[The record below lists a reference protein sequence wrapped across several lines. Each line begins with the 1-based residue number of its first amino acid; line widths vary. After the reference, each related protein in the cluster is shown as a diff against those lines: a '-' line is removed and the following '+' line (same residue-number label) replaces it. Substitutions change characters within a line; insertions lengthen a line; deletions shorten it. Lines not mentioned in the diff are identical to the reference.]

1 MISQTT
7 VNQFIPIPTTSP
19 TTLLGYLKALGLM
32 AITNAKGYWE
42 QEQFYLNVESLREV
56 VETFVSDYQPKPIA
70 NPWNKKSGFLSG
82 NQLKPFLETETERY
96 QRIRETYQE
105 IIEVLSEIDLKGK
118 GSKELKPLLFPKLE
132 ESIED
137 DSFIDWL
144 SSVGVVTT
152 DKGKERV
159 YLNDL
164 LGTGG
169 NVSTSDLAFN
179 YLECCRQLWDIKTGE
194 PTADCQTFAE
204 AAIAATPH
212 PKSLIKKGILCHLS
226 PRADFF
232 GELDTRTGTDDYP
245 ANGISTQL
253 ANPVDYILAIEGL
266 LQFSGTVKNLKET
279 DGESPET
286 TYALYPLLLEI
297 NAGSAETSDRTE
309 NSKHECWLPLW
320 SEPMEL
326 RKYRRYVSN
335 HLNYRLKNQ
344 IRDTLDLLAQLS
356 QSSQYL
362 EFTRYSRFGFWPR
375 KGQGS
380 YAIHIGIESPEGND
394 LGAELRRWRKSVR
407 PRPDQTNATYTLLMS
422 LEQRLTALQR
432 GQGSYQELLILL
444 GSVEKHL
451 SKLKSRYLLPV
462 PNLSENWVKKA
473 YEENRC
479 SEFRLAAA
487 LASTGLRSNISSYGH
502 SKKKETSFWRG
513 NTDVVPT
520 YSLSALT
527 YALLR
532 KWSIRLSQDSHNHS
546 KHPSQ
551 YSDTLAY
558 ANFEDIE
565 KLMLGTLNEALIL
578 DLACGLSLCST
589 PTKLWEQD
597 KPKFLPFSYRYA
609 AYAHWRKDYSLS
621 MKEIYGLYQGSTV
634 PLVRRLRAQGLTSRL
649 TKENDKKQKKKVKIT
664 LPDLIENGAEIII
677 ALAFPINPYQLG
689 VKTNDFN

>member
-56 VETFVSDYQPKPIA
+56 VETFVSDYEPKPIA

-118 GSKELKPLLFPKLE
+118 GSKELKPLLFPLLE

-137 DSFIDWL
+137 DAFIDWL
-144 SSVGVVTT
+144 SSVGTVTT
-152 DKGKERV
+152 DQGKETVR
-159 YLNDL
+159 LNDL

-204 AAIAATPH
+204 AAIAAAPH

-266 LQFSGTVKNLKET
+266 LQFSGTVKHLKET
-279 DGESPET
+279 DGESAET

-326 RKYRRYVSN
+326 KKYRRYVSN
-335 HLNYRLKNQ
+335 HLSYRLKNQ

-380 YAIHIGIESPEGND
+380 YAIHICLESPNGSD
-394 LGAELRRWRKSVR
+394 LGSELRRWRKSVR
-407 PRPDQTNATYTLLMS
+407 PHPNQSNATYNLLMS

-444 GSVEKHL
+444 GQVERHL
-451 SKLKSRYLLPV
+451 SKIQSKYMRPV
-462 PNLSENWVKKA
+462 PTLSENWVQAA
-473 YEENRC
+473 YEENPC

-487 LASTGLRSNISSYGH
+487 LASTRLRSRISNARYSPN
-502 SKKKETSFWRG
+502 KQTFFWG
-513 NTDVVPT
+513 KHTDLVPT

-527 YALLR
+527 FALLR
-532 KWSIRLSQDSHNHS
+532 KWAQDLDN
-546 KHPSQ
+546 HPSQ
-551 YSDTLAY
+551 FKKRLIF
-558 ANFEDIE
+558 ANFKDIQ
-565 KLMLGTLNEALIL
+565 KLMAGNLNETLIL
-578 DLACGLSLCST
+578 DLACGLSLCKMST
-589 PTKLWEQD
+589 KIWEEDQ
-597 KPKFLPFSYRYA
+597 PEFLPFPYRYA
-609 AYAHWRKDYSLS
+609 AYAHWHEDYSLP

-634 PLVRRLRAQGLTSRL
+634 PLVRRLRAQGLTSRSG
-649 TKENDKKQKKKVKIT
+649 KKDEKKVKVT
-664 LPDLIENGAEIII
+664 LPPTINNGSEIMI
-677 ALAFPINPYQLG
+677 ALTFPINPYQLG
-689 VKTNDFN
+689 IKNQ

>member
-1 MISQTT
+1 MISDQTS
-7 VNQFIPIPTTSP
+7 VDQFIPIPTTSP
-19 TTLLGYLKALGLM
+19 TTLLGYLKALALM
-32 AITNAKGYWE
+32 AITDAKGYWE
-42 QEQFYLNVESLREV
+42 QDHFYLNVDSLEQIV
-56 VETFVSDYQPKPIA
+56 NTFVSDYQPKPVA

-82 NQLKPFLETETERY
+82 NQLNPFLETEAERY

-105 IIEVLSEIDLKGK
+105 IIEVLSEINLKGK
-118 GSKELKPLLFPKLE
+118 GSKELKPLLFPQLE
-132 ESIED
+132 KYID
-137 DSFIDWL
+137 DDAFLDWL
-144 SSVGVVTT
+144 SSVGTVTT
-152 DKGKERV
+152 YKGKETVR
-159 YLNDL
+159 LNDL

-179 YLECCRQLWDIKTGE
+179 YLECCRQLWNIKTGE
-194 PTADCQTFAE
+194 PTADCQIFAE
-204 AAIAATPH
+204 AAIAAIPH
-212 PKSLIKKGILCHLS
+212 PKSLVKKGILCHLS

-320 SEPMEL
+320 SEAMAL
-326 RKYRRYVSN
+326 KKYRRYLRN
-335 HLNYRLKNQ
+335 HLSYRLKHQ
-344 IRDTLDLLAQLS
+344 IRDTLDLLEQLS

-380 YAIHIGIESPEGND
+380 YAIHICLESPKGND
-394 LGAELRRWRKSVR
+394 VAAELRRWRRSVR
-407 PRPDQTNATYTLLMS
+407 PHPNHTNATYNLLLS

-444 GSVEKHL
+444 GKVERHL
-451 SKLKSRYLLPV
+451 SKLQSQYMRPV
-462 PNLSENWVKKA
+462 PTLSENWVRAA
-473 YEENRC
+473 YDENHC

-487 LASTGLRSNISSYGH
+487 LASTGLRSRISTARFNPR
-502 SKKKETSFWRG
+502 KQTFFWS
-513 NTDVVPT
+513 NNPDLVPT

-532 KWSIRLSQDSHNHS
+532 KWSQDLEN
-546 KHPSQ
+546 HPSQ
-551 YSDTLAY
+551 LKKRLIP
-558 ANFEDIE
+558 ANFGDIE
-565 KLMLGTLNEALIL
+565 KLMQGNINESLIL
-578 DLACGLSLCST
+578 DLACGLSLCEIFT
-589 PTKLWEQD
+589 QLWEKDQ
-597 KPKFLPFSYRYA
+597 PNFLPFPYRYA
-609 AYAHWRKDYSLS
+609 AYAHWHKKYSLP
-621 MKEIYGLYQGSTV
+621 MKEIYGLSQGSTV
-634 PLVRRLRAQGLTSRL
+634 PLVRRLRAQGLNVS
-649 TKENDKKQKKKVKIT
+649 
-664 LPDLIENGAEIII
+664 LPPTINYGNEILS
-677 ALAFPINPYQLG
+677 ALAFPINPFQLG

>member
-1 MISQTT
+1 MISNQTS
-7 VNQFIPIPTTSP
+7 VDQFIPIPTTSP
-19 TTLLGYLKALGLM
+19 TTLLSYLKALGLM
-32 AITNAKGYWE
+32 AITDAKGCWK
-42 QEQFYLNVESLREV
+42 QDQFYLNVDSLNEV
-56 VETFVSDYQPKPIA
+56 VNTFVSDYQPKPVA

-82 NQLKPFLETETERY
+82 NQLNPFLETEAERY
-96 QRIRETYQE
+96 ERIREIYQE
-105 IIEVLSEIDLKGK
+105 IIEVLSDIDLKGK
-118 GSKELKPLLFPKLE
+118 GSKELKPLLFPLLE

-137 DSFIDWL
+137 EAFTDWL
-144 SSVGVVTT
+144 SSVGTVTT
-152 DKGKERV
+152 NKGKATVR
-159 YLNDL
+159 LNDL

-204 AAIAATPH
+204 ATIAAIPH
-212 PKSLIKKGILCHLS
+212 QKSLIKKGILCHLS

-253 ANPVDYILAIEGL
+253 ANPVDYVLAIEGL

-326 RKYRRYVSN
+326 KKYRRYLSN
-335 HLNYRLKNQ
+335 HLSYRLKHQ
-344 IRDTLDLLAQLS
+344 IRDTLDLLEQLS
-356 QSSQYL
+356 HASQYL
-362 EFTRYSRFGFWPR
+362 NFTRYSRFGFWPR

-394 LGAELRRWRKSVR
+394 LGAELRSWRRSVR
-407 PRPDQTNATYTLLMS
+407 PHPNQTNATYNLLMS

-444 GSVEKHL
+444 GKVERHL
-451 SKLKSRYLLPV
+451 SKLQSQYMRPV
-462 PNLSENWVKKA
+462 PALSENWVNKA
-473 YEENRC
+473 YEENPS

-487 LASTGLRSNISSYGH
+487 LASTRLRARISNARYNP
-502 SKKKETSFWRG
+502 KKQTFFWG
-513 NTDVVPT
+513 KHTDLVPT

-532 KWSIRLSQDSHNHS
+532 KWSQDLEN
-546 KHPSQ
+546 HPSQ
-551 YSDTLAY
+551 LKKRPIFAK
-558 ANFEDIE
+558 FEDIE
-565 KLMLGTLNEALIL
+565 KLIEGNLNESLIL
-578 DLACGLSLCST
+578 DLACGLSLCKIST
-589 PTKLWEQD
+589 QLWEED
-597 KPKFLPFSYRYA
+597 KPNLLPFPYRYA
-609 AYAHWRKDYSLS
+609 AYAHWHKKYSLP
-621 MKEIYGLYQGSTV
+621 MKEIYGLSQGSTV
-634 PLVRRLRAQGLTSRL
+634 PLVRRLRAQGLNVS
-649 TKENDKKQKKKVKIT
+649 
-664 LPDLIENGAEIII
+664 LPPTINYGTEILS

>member
-1 MISQTT
+1 VISQTT

-56 VETFVSDYQPKPIA
+56 VETFVCHYEPKPIA

-118 GSKELKPLLFPKLE
+118 GSKELKPLLFPLLE

-137 DSFIDWL
+137 DAFIDWL

-194 PTADCQTFAE
+194 PTSDCQTFAE
-204 AAIAATPH
+204 AAIDATPH

-245 ANGISTQL
+245 DNGISTQL

-279 DGESPET
+279 DGESAET

-309 NSKHECWLPLW
+309 NNKHECWLPLW

-326 RKYRRYVSN
+326 KKYRRYVSN
-335 HLNYRLKNQ
+335 HLSYRLKHQ
-344 IRDTLDLLAQLS
+344 IRDTLDLLAKLS

-380 YAIHIGIESPEGND
+380 YAIHISIESPNGSD
-394 LGAELRRWRKSVR
+394 LGSELRRWRKSVR
-407 PRPDQTNATYTLLMS
+407 PHPNQSNATYNLLMS

-451 SKLKSRYLLPV
+451 SKLQSYRMPPV
-462 PNLSENWVKKA
+462 PTLSEKWVQAA
-473 YEENRC
+473 YEENSC
-479 SEFRLAAA
+479 SEFHLAAA
-487 LASTGLRSNISSYGH
+487 LASTRLRSRISSYRH
-502 SKKKETSFWRG
+502 NKKKETFFWSK

-532 KWSIRLSQDSHNHS
+532 KWSQDLDH
-546 KHPSQ
+546 HPSQ
-551 YSDTLAY
+551 FKKRLIFAK
-558 ANFEDIE
+558 FKDIQ
-565 KLMLGTLNEALIL
+565 KLMAGNLDESLIL
-578 DLACGLSLCST
+578 DLACGLSLCNI
-589 PTKLWEQD
+589 PTKIWEKDQ
-597 KPKFLPFSYRYA
+597 PEFLPFTYRYA
-609 AYAHWRKDYSLS
+609 AYAHWNKNYTLS
-621 MKEIYGLYQGSTV
+621 MKEIYGLQQGSTV
-634 PLVRRLRAQGLTSRL
+634 PLVRRLRAQGLTSRSG
-649 TKENDKKQKKKVKIT
+649 KKDEKKVKIT
-664 LPDLIENGAEIII
+664 LPPTISNGSEIMI
-677 ALAFPINPYQLG
+677 ALTFPINPYQLG
-689 VKTNDFN
+689 IKNQ

>member
-1 MISQTT
+1 MISSQTS
-7 VNQFIPIPTTSP
+7 VNQFVPIPTTSP

-32 AITNAKGYWE
+32 AITDAKGYWE
-42 QEQFYLNVESLREV
+42 QEQFYLNVESIDKV
-56 VETFVSDYQPKPIA
+56 VNSFISDYEPKPIA

-105 IIEVLSEIDLKGK
+105 IIEVLSELNLKGK

-137 DSFIDWL
+137 DAFTDWL

-204 AAIAATPH
+204 VAIAATPH

-279 DGESPET
+279 DGESAES

-309 NSKHECWLPLW
+309 NNKHECWLPLW
-320 SEPMEL
+320 SEPIPL
-326 RKYRRYVSN
+326 KTYRRYLNN

-380 YAIHIGIESPEGND
+380 YAIHIGIESPDGND
-394 LGAELRRWRKSVR
+394 LGAELRCWRKSVL
-407 PRPDQTNATYTLLMS
+407 PRPDQTNATYNLLMS

-451 SKLKSRYLLPV
+451 SKLQSYRMPPV
-462 PNLSENWVKKA
+462 PTLSEKWVQAA
-473 YEENRC
+473 YEENDS

-487 LASTGLRSNISSYGH
+487 LASTRLRSRISNARYNPNKQKFFW
-502 SKKKETSFWRG
+502 SK
-513 NTDVVPT
+513 NTDLVPT
-520 YSLSALT
+520 YSLAALS

-532 KWSIRLSQDSHNHS
+532 KWSQDLDH
-546 KHPSQ
+546 HPSQ
-551 YSDTLAY
+551 FSKYLVSAK
-558 ANFEDIE
+558 FEDIE
-565 KLMLGTLNEALIL
+565 KLMQGTINETLIL
-578 DLACGLSLCST
+578 DLACGLSLCEI
-589 PTKLWEQD
+589 PTQLWEED
-597 KPKFLPFSYRYA
+597 KPNFLPFSYRYA
-609 AYAHWRKDYSLS
+609 AYAHWHKDYSLP
-621 MKEIYGLYQGSTV
+621 MKEIYGLQQGSTV
-634 PLVRRLRAQGLTSRL
+634 PLVRRLRAQGINNVS
-649 TKENDKKQKKKVKIT
+649 
-664 LPDLIENGAEIII
+664 LPPTINNGTESAI

-689 VKTNDFN
+689 MKNQ

>member
-1 MISQTT
+1 VISHRTS

-32 AITNAKGYWE
+32 AITDARGYWE
-42 QEQFYLNVESLREV
+42 EEQFYLNVESLSTV
-56 VETFVSDYQPKPIA
+56 VGTFVSDYQPKPIA
-70 NPWNKKSGFLSG
+70 NPWNKASGFLSG
-82 NQLKPFLETETERY
+82 NKLNPFLETEADRY
-96 QRIRETYQE
+96 QRIRETYQQ
-105 IIEVLSEIDLKGK
+105 ISEVLSEMNLKGK

-132 ESIED
+132 ENIED
-137 DSFIDWL
+137 ESFTDWL
-144 SSVGVVTT
+144 SSVGTVTT
-152 DKGKERV
+152 DQGKETVR
-159 YLNDL
+159 LNDL

-179 YLECCRQLWDIKTGE
+179 YLECCRQLWDIQTGE
-194 PTADCQTFAE
+194 ATADCQIFAE
-204 AAIAATPH
+204 AAIAGTPH

-286 TYALYPLLLEI
+286 TYTLYPLLLEI

-309 NSKHECWLPLW
+309 NNKHECWLPLW
-320 SEPMEL
+320 SEAIPL
-326 RKYRRYVSN
+326 KTYRRYLNN
-335 HLNYRLKNQ
+335 HLTYRLKNQ

-380 YAIHIGIESPEGND
+380 YAIHIGIESPNGND
-394 LGAELRRWRKSVR
+394 LGAELRSWRRSVR
-407 PRPDQTNATYTLLMS
+407 PHPNQSNATYNLLMS

-444 GSVEKHL
+444 GRVERHL
-451 SKLKSRYLLPV
+451 SKLQSQYMRPV

-473 YEENRC
+473 HEENDS
-479 SEFRLAAA
+479 SEFRLATA
-487 LASTGLRSNISSYGH
+487 LASTRLRSRISNARYNP
-502 SKKKETSFWRG
+502 KKQTFFWG
-513 NTDVVPT
+513 KHTDLVPT

-527 YALLR
+527 VALLR
-532 KWSIRLSQDSHNHS
+532 KWSQDLDH
-546 KHPSQ
+546 HPSQ
-551 YSDTLAY
+551 SPKYLVPAK
-558 ANFEDIE
+558 FEDIE
-565 KLMLGTLNEALIL
+565 KLMQGNLNEPLIL
-578 DLACGLSLCST
+578 DLACGLSLCEI
-589 PTKLWEQD
+589 PTQLWEEDQ
-597 KPKFLPFSYRYA
+597 PEFLPFPYRYA
-609 AYAHWRKDYSLS
+609 AYAHWRKDYTLS
-621 MKEIYGLYQGSTV
+621 MKEIYGLQQGSTL
-634 PLVRRLRAQGLTSRL
+634 PLVRRLRAQSLNVS
-649 TKENDKKQKKKVKIT
+649 
-664 LPDLIENGAEIII
+664 LPPAINNGTESAI
-677 ALAFPINPYQLG
+677 ALAFPINPYLLG
-689 VKTNDFN
+689 VKNK